1 MQNISEMNQN
11 TECSAKNRDIWS
23 PCDTVHT
30 QSDVCQMYCLGAE
43 NTVTWLMFIHV
54 LDMGHK
60 TRGDVIFQHNST
72 YYNST
77 DFTDP
82 LSITDLSVKHE
93 RKAIQRFINIHKCLT
108 AM

>member
-43 NTVTWLMFIHV
+43 NIVTWLMFIHV

-60 TRGDVIFQHNST
+60 TRGDVIIQHNST
-72 YYNST
+72 ST
-77 DFTDP
+77 LRDFTDP
-82 LSITDLSVKHE
+82 PSITDLSVKHE